1 MKLFGEFDYRN
12 AKAVLSAAAG
22 KQLQEV
28 YEILEHV
35 DSKINLDAANAAQR
49 QLSTQLKNWF
59 VARGWEAEQPAFSV
73 PGMHY
78 DLFKNGIPIEIE
90 IGHERL
96 VFPDFFEFLAD
107 YSNGHISAAVMIV
120 TGTPR
125 LFGHSWHCSLRST
138 QRKIESIKGVYLVPT
153 LVIAVD
159 P

>member
-1 MKLFGEFDYRN
+1 MKLFGEFDHRN
-12 AKAVLSAAAG
+12 AKAILSATASEEL
-22 KQLQEV
+22 KEI
-28 YEILEHV
+28 YEILQHV
-35 DSKINLDAANAAQR
+35 DSRINLEAVTAPQR
-49 QLSTQLKNWF
+49 QLSTQLKSWF
-59 VARGWEAEQPAFSV
+59 VSRAWEAEHRAFSV

-78 DLFKNGIPIEIE
+78 DLFKNGVPIEIE

>member
-12 AKAVLSAAAG
+12 AKAILAATAKQELAEIYDILQHADSNLVL
-22 KQLQEV
+22 
-28 YEILEHV
+28 EI
-35 DSKINLDAANAAQR
+35 SNSAQR
-49 QLSTQLKNWF
+49 QLSTQLKRWF
-59 VARGWEAEQPAFSV
+59 VERGWTAEHRAFSV
-73 PGMHY
+73 PAMHY

-125 LFGHSWHCSLRST
+125 LFGHTWHCSLRST
-138 QRKIESIKGVYLVPT
+138 QRKSNL
-153 LVIAVD
+153 
-159 P
+159 

>member
-12 AKAVLSAAAG
+12 AKAILGVTAPQELAEIYDI
-22 KQLQEV
+22 LQ
-28 YEILEHV
+28 HT
-35 DSKINLDAANAAQR
+35 DSTLDLATGSAAQR
-49 QLSTQLKNWF
+49 QLSTQLKGWF
-59 VARGWEAEQPAFSV
+59 VARGWTAEHPAFSV

-107 YSNGHISAAVMIV
+107 YSNEHITAAVMIV

-125 LFGHSWHCSLRST
+125 LFGHTWHCSLRST
-138 QRKIESIKGVYLVPT
+138 QRKIESVKGVYLVPT